1 MPVYHGKRET
11 EVKWVRYG
19 GIESDE
25 TLDIMSFY
33 AFVEWN
39 SDRGSSNGDLIPY
52 VKDKV
57 NELKLEDFGM
67 TLPSDSYI
75 VFWDKYRKSIDFSEY
90 LSKARYEF
98 TPTNEFDFIKVIAKG
113 HDFKYTYT
121 KHKTLNNWKVYNG
134 VEYYPFVQYKKST
147 KPGVTPEKVIRVY
160 GVAFKDEVSLTDNEI
175 KTLIIKEYMNYL
187 CKGLDDATKIPL
199 INSKLALIDANF
211 SNVKTVCKNF
221 RIERGVN

>member
-25 TLDIMSFY
+25 TLDSMSFY

-39 SDRGSSNGDLIPY
+39 SDRGNSSGDLIPY

-121 KHKTLNNWKVYNG
+121 KHKTLNNMES

-147 KPGVTPEKVIRVY
+147 KPGITPEKVLRVY

>member
-1 MPVYHGKRET
+1 MPVYHGKREI

-39 SDRGSSNGDLIPY
+39 SDRGSSSGDLIPY

-57 NELKLEDFGM
+57 NELKLDDFGM

-90 LSKARYEF
+90 LSRARYEF

-147 KPGVTPEKVIRVY
+147 KPGVTPEKVLRVY

-221 RIERGVN
+221 RIERCIN

>member
-33 AFVEWN
+33 TFVEWN
-39 SDRGSSNGDLIPY
+39 SDRGSSSGDLIPY

-90 LSKARYEF
+90 LSKARYVF
-98 TPTNEFDFIKVIAKG
+98 NPTNEFDFIKVVAKG

-147 KPGVTPEKVIRVY
+147 KPGITPEKVLRVY
-160 GVAFKDEVSLTDNEI
+160 GIAFKDEASLTDNEI

-211 SNVKTVCKNF
+211 SNIKTVCKNF

>member
-19 GIESDE
+19 GIESDD

-39 SDRGSSNGDLIPY
+39 SDRGNSGGDLIPY

-147 KPGVTPEKVIRVY
+147 KPGVTPEKVLRVY

-199 INSKLALIDANF
+199 INSKLALIDVNF

>member
-19 GIESDE
+19 GVESDE

-39 SDRGSSNGDLIPY
+39 SDRGSSGSDLIPY

-90 LSKARYEF
+90 LSRAKYEF

-147 KPGVTPEKVIRVY
+147 KPGVTPEKVLRVY
-160 GVAFKDEVSLTDNEI
+160 GVAFKDEISLTDNEI

-199 INSKLALIDANF
+199 INSKLALIDVNF

>member
-19 GIESDE
+19 GVESDE

-39 SDRGSSNGDLIPY
+39 SDRGNSSGDLIPY

-113 HDFKYTYT
+113 HEFKYTYT

-147 KPGVTPEKVIRVY
+147 KPGVTPEKVLRVY

-187 CKGLDDATKIPL
+187 CKGLADATKIPL
-199 INSKLALIDANF
+199 INSKLALIDTNL

>member
-1 MPVYHGKRET
+1 MPVYHGKREI

-19 GIESDE
+19 GVESDE

-39 SDRGSSNGDLIPY
+39 SDRGNSGGDLIPY

-90 LSKARYEF
+90 LSKARHEF

-121 KHKTLNNWKVYNG
+121 KHKTLNNWKVYNS

-147 KPGVTPEKVIRVY
+147 KPGITPEKVLRVY

-211 SNVKTVCKNF
+211 SNIKTVCKNF
-221 RIERGVN
+221 RIERGIN

>member
-39 SDRGSSNGDLIPY
+39 SDRGSSSGDLIPY

-98 TPTNEFDFIKVIAKG
+98 TPTNELDFIKVIAKG
-113 HDFKYTYT
+113 HDFKYVYT
-121 KHKTLNNWKVYNG
+121 KHKTLNNWKMQNG

-147 KPGVTPEKVIRVY
+147 KPGITPEKVLRVY
-160 GVAFKDEVSLTDNEI
+160 GIAFKDEVSLTDNEI

>member
-19 GIESDE
+19 GVESDE

-39 SDRGSSNGDLIPY
+39 SDRGSSSGDLIPY

-67 TLPSDSYI
+67 ILPSDSYI

-98 TPTNEFDFIKVIAKG
+98 TSINEFDFIKVIAKG

-147 KPGVTPEKVIRVY
+147 KPGITPEKVLRVY
-160 GVAFKDEVSLTDNEI
+160 GITFKDEVSLTDNEI

-199 INSKLALIDANF
+199 INSKLALIDVNF
-211 SNVKTVCKNF
+211 SNVKTICKNF

>member
-33 AFVEWN
+33 AFVEWS
-39 SDRGSSNGDLIPY
+39 SDRGTSSGDLIPY
-52 VKDKV
+52 VEDNV

-121 KHKTLNNWKVYNG
+121 KHKTFNNWKVYNG

-147 KPGVTPEKVIRVY
+147 KPGITPEKVLRVY

-199 INSKLALIDANF
+199 INSKLALIDVNF

>member
-33 AFVEWN
+33 AIVEWN
-39 SDRGSSNGDLIPY
+39 SDRGTSSGDLIPY

-147 KPGVTPEKVIRVY
+147 KPGVTPEKVLRVY

-199 INSKLALIDANF
+199 INSKLALIDAFN

>member
-75 VFWDKYRKSIDFSEY
+75 VFWDKYRKSIYFSEY
-90 LSKARYEF
+90 LSRARYEF

-121 KHKTLNNWKVYNG
+121 KHKTLNNWKLYNG

-147 KPGVTPEKVIRVY
+147 KPGITPEKVLRVY

-211 SNVKTVCKNF
+211 NNVKTVCKNF

>member
-33 AFVEWN
+33 AFVEWS
-39 SDRGSSNGDLIPY
+39 SDRGSSSGDLIPY
-52 VKDKV
+52 VKDNV

-98 TPTNEFDFIKVIAKG
+98 TPTNESDFIKVIAKG

-121 KHKTLNNWKVYNG
+121 KHKTLNNWKMYNG

-147 KPGVTPEKVIRVY
+147 KPGVTPEKVLRVY
-160 GVAFKDEVSLTDNEI
+160 GIAFKDEVSLTDNEI

-211 SNVKTVCKNF
+211 SNIKTVCKNF

>member
-39 SDRGSSNGDLIPY
+39 SDRGISGGDLIPY

-98 TPTNEFDFIKVIAKG
+98 TPTNDFNFIKVIAKG

-121 KHKTLNNWKVYNG
+121 KHKTLNNWKVYNS

-147 KPGVTPEKVIRVY
+147 KPGITPEKVLRVY

>member
-39 SDRGSSNGDLIPY
+39 SDRGSSSGDLIPY

-90 LSKARYEF
+90 LSRARFEF
-98 TPTNEFDFIKVIAKG
+98 TPINEFDFIKVIAKG

-147 KPGVTPEKVIRVY
+147 KPGVIPEKVLRVY

-199 INSKLALIDANF
+199 INSKLALIDTNF